1 MSGRYKSPVWEF
13 FKPDEENKKFAIC
26 TLCKAKVSRGSEIAK
41 NQNTKNLLHHLN
53 FFHADKFKVPK
64 TKDNDEESAT
74 TSQGLKRPAD
84 DEPVKLFSLRSKKE
98 SVGGVSFAKA
108 EQKTYRSFHGIFAKN
123 CGRKFPKIPILI
135 HAVCS
140 T

>member
-1 MSGRYKSPVWEF
+1 MNSNRYKSPVWEF

-64 TKDNDEESAT
+64 LKENDEQSAS
-74 TSQGLKRPAD
+74 TSQGLKRPAEDD
-84 DEPVKLFSLRSKKE
+84 DEPVKLYKLRSKKE
-98 SVGGVSFAKA
+98 SGGASFDKSITTA
-108 EQKTYRSFHGIFAKN
+108 QCGNYRIF
-123 CGRKFPKIPILI
+123 L
-135 HAVCS
+135 S
-140 T
+140 L

>member
-64 TKDNDEESAT
+64 PKENETQNDEQSAS
-74 TSQGLKRPAD
+74 TSQGLKRPAEDD
-84 DEPVKLFSLRSKKE
+84 DEPVKLYKLRSKKE
-98 SVGGVSFAKA
+98 SGGASFDKSTA
-108 EQKTYRSFHGIFAKN
+108 QCGNYSIF
-123 CGRKFPKIPILI
+123 L
-135 HAVCS
+135 S
-140 T
+140 L